1 MQDTLSLGDVFKILL
16 KKIKSILLLTVL
28 LTAGA
33 AVWLSMTDLLERPET
48 HEVRVYGLIQYQHAE
63 IGTELSYVTNN
74 VSEIYKSDVLLWTLQ
89 NIDLNQCS
97 DAFLS
102 RYGASRDNA
111 SIEAKKELAL
121 KISKDYEVK
130 FDSKAQLFQLSLI
143 GEDVASQEYIL
154 QYLFEQGK
162 VLSKEYIPDVSIQ
175 LLNKE
180 TIALKG
186 TSSMLADKNRVLV
199 VVGCIIFFFVWLGW
213 VLKFVFSE
221 TVISAEQFKR
231 RYAFP
236 TFGMI
241 KNNEQAYAEAAQA
254 VIYRL
259 RRNQS
264 KQAFFL
270 SSTPKQ
276 NDMKMLEKLK
286 AAAEKGQISVALA
299 SGAAGSDQKET
310 GVFSARENEFVFT
323 YLPFLSTSGL
333 DGTLSEEKKNLIL
346 LVRCGKTKFS
356 DIEAVLERVDLFDEE
371 IDGVLFLD
379 V

>member
-1 MQDTLSLGDVFKILL
+1 M
-16 KKIKSILLLTVL
+16 TVL

-162 VLSKEYIPDVSIQ
+162 VLSKEYIPDVDIQ

-180 TIALKG
+180 TIALEEA
-186 TSSMLADKNRVLV
+186 SSMLADKNRVLV

>member
-323 YLPFLSTSGL
+323 HLPYLSASGL
-333 DGTLSEEKKNLIL
+333 DGTLSEKKKNLIL

>member
-356 DIEAVLERVDLFDEE
+356 DIEAVLERMDLFDEE

>member
-1 MQDTLSLGDVFKILL
+1 M
-16 KKIKSILLLTVL
+16 TVL

-162 VLSKEYIPDVSIQ
+162 VLSKEYIPDVDIQ

-180 TIALKG
+180 TIALEEA
-186 TSSMLADKNRVLV
+186 SSMLADKNRVLV
-199 VVGCIIFFFVWLGW
+199 VVGCIIFFLCGW
-213 VLKFVFSE
+213 VG
-221 TVISAEQFKR
+221 
-231 RYAFP
+231 Y
-236 TFGMI
+236 
-241 KNNEQAYAEAAQA
+241 
-254 VIYRL
+254 
-259 RRNQS
+259 
-264 KQAFFL
+264 
-270 SSTPKQ
+270 
-276 NDMKMLEKLK
+276 
-286 AAAEKGQISVALA
+286 
-299 SGAAGSDQKET
+299 
-310 GVFSARENEFVFT
+310 
-323 YLPFLSTSGL
+323 
-333 DGTLSEEKKNLIL
+333 
-346 LVRCGKTKFS
+346 
-356 DIEAVLERVDLFDEE
+356 
-371 IDGVLFLD
+371 
-379 V
+379 

>member
-162 VLSKEYIPDVSIQ
+162 VLSKEYIPDVDIQ

-180 TIALKG
+180 TIALEEA
-186 TSSMLADKNRVLV
+186 SSMLADKNRVLV

-323 YLPFLSTSGL
+323 HLPYLSASGL
-333 DGTLSEEKKNLIL
+333 DGTLSEKKKNLIL

>member
-162 VLSKEYIPDVSIQ
+162 VLSKEYIPDVDIQ

-180 TIALKG
+180 TIALEEA
-186 TSSMLADKNRVLV
+186 SSMLADKNRVLV

-323 YLPFLSTSGL
+323 HLPYLSASGL
-333 DGTLSEEKKNLIL
+333 DGTLSEKKKNLIL

-356 DIEAVLERVDLFDEE
+356 DIEAVLERMDLFDEE

>member
-162 VLSKEYIPDVSIQ
+162 VLSKEYIPDVDIQ

-180 TIALKG
+180 TIALEEA
-186 TSSMLADKNRVLV
+186 SSMLADKNRVLV

-356 DIEAVLERVDLFDEE
+356 DIEAVLERMDLFDEE

>member
-1 MQDTLSLGDVFKILL
+1 M
-16 KKIKSILLLTVL
+16 
-28 LTAGA
+28 
-33 AVWLSMTDLLERPET
+33 
-48 HEVRVYGLIQYQHAE
+48 
-63 IGTELSYVTNN
+63 
-74 VSEIYKSDVLLWTLQ
+74 
-89 NIDLNQCS
+89 
-97 DAFLS
+97 
-102 RYGASRDNA
+102 
-111 SIEAKKELAL
+111 
-121 KISKDYEVK
+121 
-130 FDSKAQLFQLSLI
+130 
-143 GEDVASQEYIL
+143 
-154 QYLFEQGK
+154 
-162 VLSKEYIPDVSIQ
+162 
-175 LLNKE
+175 
-180 TIALKG
+180 
-186 TSSMLADKNRVLV
+186 
-199 VVGCIIFFFVWLGW
+199 WLGW

-323 YLPFLSTSGL
+323 HLPYLSASGL
-333 DGTLSEEKKNLIL
+333 DSTLSEKKKNLIL

-356 DIEAVLERVDLFDEE
+356 DIEAVLERMDLFDEE

>member
-323 YLPFLSTSGL
+323 HLPYLSASGL
-333 DGTLSEEKKNLIL
+333 DGTLSEKKKNLIL

-356 DIEAVLERVDLFDEE
+356 DIEAVLERMDLFDEE

>member
-162 VLSKEYIPDVSIQ
+162 VLSKEYIPDVDIQ

-180 TIALKG
+180 TIALEEA
-186 TSSMLADKNRVLV
+186 SSMLADKNRVLV